1 MGQYVVVENEGRYC
15 FNLCAS
21 NGHILMSSIIFPSK
35 DECLHGIECVRNS
48 AANAEIEDSTIDAF
62 DREPTPKFRIYEDF
76 DGHFF
81 FRFITHEAGDI
92 ARSHTYFDG
101 HYFFRFITHEAGDI
115 ARSHTYELKESLLRR
130 IERTR
135 AECDS
140 SLAADEN

>member
-1 MGQYVVVENEGRYC
+1 MLMGQYVVVENEGRYC

-35 DECLHGIECVRNS
+35 DECLRGIECVRTS
-48 AANAEIEDSTIDAF
+48 AADADLEDSTIDAF
-62 DREPTPKFRIYEDF
+62 DREKSPKFRIYEDF

-81 FRFITHEAGDI
+81 FRFITED
-92 ARSHTYFDG
+92 
-101 HYFFRFITHEAGDI
+101 AGDI

-135 AECDS
+135 AEADS

>member
-35 DECLHGIECVRNS
+35 EECLHGIECVRRS
-48 AANAEIEDSTIDAF
+48 AADAEIEDSTIDAF
-62 DREPTPKFRIYEDF
+62 DREKSPKFRIYEDF

-81 FRFITHEAGDI
+81 FRFITED
-92 ARSHTYFDG
+92 
-101 HYFFRFITHEAGDI
+101 AGDI
-115 ARSHTYELKESLLRR
+115 ARSHTYEHKESLFRR

-135 AECDS
+135 AEADS

>member
-35 DECLHGIECVRNS
+35 DECLHGIECVRAS
-48 AANAEIEDSTIDAF
+48 AENAEIEDSTIDAF
-62 DREPTPKFRIYEDF
+62 DREETPKFRIYEDF
-76 DGHFF
+76 DGH
-81 FRFITHEAGDI
+81 
-92 ARSHTYFDG
+92 
-101 HYFFRFITHEAGDI
+101 YFFRVITHEAGDI
-115 ARSHTYELKESLLRR
+115 ARSHTYEHKESLLRR